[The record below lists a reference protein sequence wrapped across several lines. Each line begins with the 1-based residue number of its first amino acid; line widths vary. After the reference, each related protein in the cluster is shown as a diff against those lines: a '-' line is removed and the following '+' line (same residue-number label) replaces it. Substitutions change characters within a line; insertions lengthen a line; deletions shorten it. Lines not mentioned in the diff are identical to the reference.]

1 MERFYIITNQSK
13 DRNNEVTMQI
23 KAYLEEK
30 GKCCLLSQK
39 DGEGN
44 LIPDTVPENVDCA
57 LVLGGDGTLIR
68 AARQLRGHSIPLLGI
83 NLGTLGYLTEIEVQ
97 NMQDAIDQLVSEIPV
112 VENRMMLKGTLPGK
126 MEDIALN
133 DIVVTRLSGLCII
146 HFNIYVN
153 GELLNDYQ
161 ADGVIVSTPTGST
174 GYNLS
179 AGGPI
184 VEPEASMIVITPI
197 CSHALNTRSIIL
209 SDKDE
214 IVIEIGEGKHGCN
227 QKAGITFDGTDTMEI
242 QTGDQVIIRKAEEET
257 RFLKLSKI
265 SFLEILRRKMKGN

>member
-13 DRNNEVTMQI
+13 DKNNEVTMQI
-23 KAYLEEK
+23 KGYLEEK
-30 GKCCLLSQK
+30 GKTCILCMK
-39 DGEGN
+39 DDEGN
-44 LIPDTVPENVDCA
+44 LIPGTVPENIDCA

-68 AARQLRGHSIPLLGI
+68 AARQLRQYRIPLLGI
-83 NLGTLGYLTEIEVQ
+83 NLGTLGYLTEVEVQ
-97 NMQDAIDQLVSEIPV
+97 NMQTAIDQMVSEEPV
-112 VENRMMLKGTLPGK
+112 VEERMMLKGMMPDGQ
-126 MEDIALN
+126 EGISLN
-133 DIVVTRLSGLCII
+133 DIVVARQSALRII

-161 ADGVIVSTPTGST
+161 ADGVIISTPTGST

-184 VEPEASMIVITPI
+184 VEPKASMIVITPI

-209 SDKDE
+209 SDEDE
-214 IVIEIGEGKHGCN
+214 VVIEIAEGKNSGVE
-227 QKAGITFDGTDTMEI
+227 KALITFDGTDMTELK
-242 QTGDQVIIRKAEEET
+242 TGDQVVIRKAEEQT

>member
-1 MERFYIITNQSK
+1 MERFYIITNRSK
-13 DRNNEVTMQI
+13 DKNNEVTMQI

-30 GKCCLLSQK
+30 GKTCLLCQK
-39 DGEGN
+39 DEEGN
-44 LIPDTVPENVDCA
+44 LLPGTVPEDIDCA

-83 NLGTLGYLTEIEVQ
+83 NLGTLGYLAEVEVQ
-97 NMQDAIDQLVSEIPV
+97 NMQAAMDQLVSESPV
-112 VENRMMLKGTLPGK
+112 IENRMMLKGFLPGQR
-126 MEDIALN
+126 EDIALN
-133 DIVVTRLSGLCII
+133 DIVVTRFDGIRII

-153 GELLNDYQ
+153 GELLNEYQ
-161 ADGVIVSTPTGST
+161 ADGVIISTPTGST
-174 GYNLS
+174 GYSLS

-184 VEPEASMIVITPI
+184 VEPNASMIVITPI

-209 SDKDE
+209 SDEDE
-214 IVIEIGEGKHGCN
+214 IVIEITEGKNGCVER
-227 QKAGITFDGTDTMEI
+227 AGITFDGTEMTEI
-242 QTGDQVIIRKAEEET
+242 RTGDQVVIRKAEEET

>member
-1 MERFYIITNQSK
+1 MERFYIITNRSK
-13 DRNNEVTMQI
+13 DKNNEVTMQI
-23 KAYLEEK
+23 KGYLEEK
-30 GKCCLLSQK
+30 GKTCILCQK
-39 DGEGN
+39 DEEGN
-44 LIPDTVPENVDCA
+44 LIPGTVPKNIDCA

-68 AARQLRGHSIPLLGI
+68 AARQLREYRIPLLGI
-83 NLGTLGYLTEIEVQ
+83 NLGTLGYLTEVEVQ
-97 NMQDAIDQLVSEIPV
+97 NMQTAIDQLVSEEPV
-112 VENRMMLKGTLPGK
+112 IEERMMLRGIMPNGQ
-126 MEDIALN
+126 EGIALN
-133 DIVVTRLSGLCII
+133 DVVVARQSALRII

-161 ADGVIVSTPTGST
+161 ADGVILSTPTGST

-184 VEPEASMIVITPI
+184 VEPKASMIVITPI

-209 SDKDE
+209 SDEDE
-214 IVIEIGEGKHGCN
+214 VVIEITEGKNSGVE
-227 QKAGITFDGTDTMEI
+227 KALITFDGTEMAELK
-242 QTGDQVIIRKAEEET
+242 TGDQVVIRKAEEQT